1 MLVKFSFLVSLETG
15 PFRCSKLLA
24 RGGNWFCLGPQV
36 IGGSTSRDFHDWF
49 NPLILISLYSVDK
62 RESHP
67 LDPNFQFIN
76 LWLRRATKELL
87 DLSQKRKTCRIVKSF
102 SIFALIMVLSHSAL
116 LHERLFYH
124 KISQKINLLQNLDQF
139 DLILEALWARC
150 SLFSPLFS
158 F

>member
-1 MLVKFSFLVSLETG
+1 MVSLETG

-36 IGGSTSRDFHDWF
+36 IGGSTGRDFHDWF
-49 NPLILISLYSVDK
+49 NPLILISLYYVDK

-87 DLSQKRKTCRIVKSF
+87 DLSQKWKTCRIVKSF

-124 KISQKINLLQNLDQF
+124 KNLSNRLFGPIWPNSGNFYEPAVVFFRSYSLSRAQ
-139 DLILEALWARC
+139 AARAIR
-150 SLFSPLFS
+150 
-158 F
+158 